1 MRVDLQQVF
10 EKLRDNKIEFFT
22 GVPDSLLK
30 ELSSYI
36 ETNVNT
42 ENHIVA
48 ANEGNAIG
56 IATGRYLATHTPAC
70 VYMQN
75 SGFGNAINPLLSLAD
90 PSVFSIPM
98 LIFVGWRGEPSTADE
113 VQHQKQ
119 GSIMQDLLLALQI
132 PFFHSSSS
140 SKFLDVL
147 QLAIN
152 KMMKE
157 SRPVVLLISK
167 DTFDGKI
174 VPMEKPQDFPMTRA
188 RALELVIENL
198 SEECFT
204 VSTTGFISRE
214 LFNIRSNI
222 SGITRNDFMMVGSM
236 GHASSIAFGLATA
249 NPQKKIVCLD
259 GDGAALMHLGALP
272 VAAQIKSINLFHI
285 VINNGVHGSVGNQST
300 VAQEIDLCGIAL
312 SSGYLEASKV
322 MTEEDLVIALKR
334 LSNLSGI
341 KFLEILVNTEYD
353 ENLKRPTVSPKEN
366 KNSFM
371 EAFHSGS
378 N

>member
-1 MRVDLQQVF
+1 
-10 EKLRDNKIEFFT
+10 
-22 GVPDSLLK
+22 LK
-30 ELSSYI
+30 ELSYFI
-36 ETNVNT
+36 ETNVNSD
-42 ENHIVA
+42 NHIVA

-56 IATGRYLATHTPAC
+56 IATGRYLATSTPAC

-119 GSIMQDLLLALQI
+119 GRIMEDLLQALQI
-132 PFFHSSSS
+132 PYFYSSSS
-140 SKFLDVL
+140 SNFLNTL

-152 KMMKE
+152 RMMKE
-157 SRPVVLLISK
+157 SRPVVFLISK
-167 DTFDGKI
+167 DTFNRKI
-174 VPMEKPQDFPMTRA
+174 VPPEKSQDFPMTRA
-188 RALELVIENL
+188 RALKLVIENL
-198 SEECFT
+198 SDECFT

-214 LFNIRSNI
+214 LFNIRSKF
-222 SGITRNDFMMVGSM
+222 SGDTRNDFMMVGSM
-236 GHASSIAFGLATA
+236 GHASSIAFGLAVA

-272 VAAQIKSINLFHI
+272 VAAQIKSLNLFHI

-322 MTEEDLVIALKR
+322 MTEEDLVDALKH
-334 LSNLSGI
+334 LSNLGGI

-366 KNSFM
+366 KNFFM

>member
-1 MRVDLQQVF
+1 
-10 EKLRDNKIEFFT
+10 
-22 GVPDSLLK
+22 
-30 ELSSYI
+30 
-36 ETNVNT
+36 
-42 ENHIVA
+42 
-48 ANEGNAIG
+48 
-56 IATGRYLATHTPAC
+56 
-70 VYMQN
+70 
-75 SGFGNAINPLLSLAD
+75 
-90 PSVFSIPM
+90 M
-98 LIFVGWRGEPSTADE
+98 LIFVGWRGEPSTTDE

-119 GSIMQDLLLALQI
+119 GSIMEDLLQALQI

-140 SKFLDVL
+140 SNFLDTL

-152 KMMKE
+152 RMMKE

-167 DTFDGKI
+167 DTFDRKI
-174 VPMEKPQDFPMTRA
+174 VPTEKSHDFPMTRA
-188 RALELVIENL
+188 RAMELVIENL

-214 LFNIRSNI
+214 LFNIRSNF
-222 SGITRNDFMMVGSM
+222 SGDARNDFMMVGSM
-236 GHASSIAFGLATA
+236 GHASSIAFGLAIA

-272 VAAQIKSINLFHI
+272 IAAQIKSLNLFHI

-322 MTEEDLVIALKR
+322 MTEEDLVNALKR
-334 LSNLSGI
+334 LSNLGGI
-341 KFLEILVNTEYD
+341 KFLEILVNTKYD

-366 KNSFM
+366 KNFFM

>member
-10 EKLRDNKIEFFT
+10 EKLRDNRIEFFT

-30 ELSSYI
+30 EFSYFI
-36 ETNVNT
+36 ETNA
-42 ENHIVA
+42 EKDNHVVA

-56 IATGRYLATHTPAC
+56 IATGRYLATRTPAC

-119 GSIMQDLLLALQI
+119 GSIMEDLLQALQI
-132 PFFHSSSS
+132 PFFHSSPSS
-140 SKFLDVL
+140 NFLNTL

-152 KMMKE
+152 RMMKE
-157 SRPVVLLISK
+157 LRPVVLLISK
-167 DTFDGKI
+167 DTFDRKI
-174 VPMEKPQDFPMTRA
+174 VPTEKSQDFPMTRA
-188 RALELVIENL
+188 RALKLVTENL
-198 SEECFT
+198 SDECFT

-214 LFNIRSNI
+214 LFNIRSNF
-222 SGITRNDFMMVGSM
+222 SGDTRNDFMMVGSM
-236 GHASSIAFGLATA
+236 GHASSIAFGLAVA

-272 VAAQIKSINLFHI
+272 VAAQIKSLNLFHI
-285 VINNGVHGSVGNQST
+285 VVNNGVHGSVGNQST

-322 MTEEDLVIALKR
+322 MTEEDLVNALKR

-341 KFLEILVNTEYD
+341 KFLEILVNTKYD
-353 ENLKRPTVSPKEN
+353 ENLKRPTASPKEN

>member
-10 EKLRDNKIEFFT
+10 EKLRDNRIEFFT

-30 ELSSYI
+30 ELSSFI

-56 IATGRYLATHTPAC
+56 IATGRYLATRTPAC

-113 VQHQKQ
+113 VQHKMQ
-119 GSIMQDLLLALQI
+119 GSIMEDLLHALQI
-132 PFFHSSSS
+132 PFFHSSYSS
-140 SKFLDVL
+140 NFLDTL

-152 KMMKE
+152 RMLKE

-167 DTFDGKI
+167 DTFDRKI
-174 VPMEKPQDFPMTRA
+174 VPPEKLQDFPMTRA

-214 LFNIRSNI
+214 LFNIRSNF
-222 SGITRNDFMMVGSM
+222 SGDTRNDFMMVGSM
-236 GHASSIAFGLATA
+236 GHASSIAFGLAVA

-312 SSGYLEASKV
+312 SSGYLESSKV
-322 MTEEDLVIALKR
+322 MTEEDLVNALKR
-334 LSNLSGI
+334 LNNLSGI

-366 KNSFM
+366 KNFFM

>member
-10 EKLRDNKIEFFT
+10 KKLRDNKIEFFT

-30 ELSSYI
+30 ELSSFI
-36 ETNVNT
+36 ETNINT
-42 ENHIVA
+42 DNHIVA

-56 IATGRYLATHTPAC
+56 IATGRYLATSTPAC

-90 PSVFSIPM
+90 PTVFSIPM
-98 LIFVGWRGEPSTADE
+98 LIFVGWRGEPSTTDE

-119 GSIMQDLLLALQI
+119 GSIMEDLLQALQI

-140 SKFLDVL
+140 SNFLDTL

-152 KMMKE
+152 RMMKE

-167 DTFDGKI
+167 DTFDRKI
-174 VPMEKPQDFPMTRA
+174 VPTEKSHDFPMTRA
-188 RALELVIENL
+188 RAMELVIENL

-222 SGITRNDFMMVGSM
+222 SGDTRNDFMMVGSM
-236 GHASSIAFGLATA
+236 GHASSIAFGLAIA

-272 VAAQIKSINLFHI
+272 VAAQIKSLNLFHI

-322 MTEEDLVIALKR
+322 MTEKDLVNALKR
-334 LSNLSGI
+334 LSTLGGI

-366 KNSFM
+366 KIFFM

>member
-10 EKLRDNKIEFFT
+10 DKLSDSGIDFFT

-30 ELSSYI
+30 ELSFFI
-36 ETNVNT
+36 ESSVSKDR
-42 ENHIVA
+42 HIIA

-56 IATGRYLATHTPAC
+56 IATGRYLATGSPAC

-119 GSIMQDLLLALQI
+119 GGIMEDLLQALQI
-132 PFFHSSSS
+132 PFFHSSHGSN
-140 SKFLDVL
+140 FLDTL

-152 KMMKE
+152 QMMSE
-157 SRPVVLLISK
+157 STPVVVLISK
-167 DTFDGKI
+167 DTFDHKI
-174 VPMEKPQDFPMTRA
+174 ISKHKANHFELTRA
-188 RALELVIENL
+188 RALELVVESL
-198 SEECFT
+198 DDECYT

-214 LFNIRSNI
+214 LFGIRSKSSSDI
-222 SGITRNDFMMVGSM
+222 QNDFMVVGSM
-236 GHASSIAFGLATA
+236 GHASSIAFGIALS
-249 NPQKKIVCLD
+249 NPQKKIICLD

-272 VAAQIKSINLFHI
+272 VLAQNKSLDLLHI
-285 VINNGVHGSVGNQST
+285 LINNGAHGSVGNQLT

-312 SSGYLEASKV
+312 SSGYLKAIKAK
-322 MTEEDLVIALKR
+322 TEEDLVNAMKYLR
-334 LSNLSGI
+334 NLDGI
-341 KFLEILVNTEYD
+341 KFLEILVNTDYD
-353 ENLKRPTVSPKEN
+353 ESLKRPSVSPKEN
-366 KNSFM
+366 IKGFM
-371 EAFHSGS
+371 EAFRSGS